1 MLVNISAP
9 IPNMI
14 SASDI
19 LLPFLPEGEP
29 DLATVT
35 ELADDLMKKHGLYV
49 ATDYIF
55 EVWSRRNKN
64 RKDSD
69 HGRQEA

>member
-9 IPNMI
+9 IPDMI
-14 SASDI
+14 SARDI
-19 LLPFLPEGEP
+19 LIPLFPEGKP

-35 ELADDLMKKHGLYV
+35 ELADDLMKRYGLYV

-55 EVWSRRNKN
+55 EVWSNK
-64 RKDSD
+64 K
-69 HGRQEA
+69 